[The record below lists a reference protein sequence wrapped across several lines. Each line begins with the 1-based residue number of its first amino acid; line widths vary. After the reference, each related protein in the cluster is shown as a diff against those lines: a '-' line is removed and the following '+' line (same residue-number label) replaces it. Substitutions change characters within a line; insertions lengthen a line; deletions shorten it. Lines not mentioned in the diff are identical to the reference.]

1 MKVEIWSD
9 VVCPFC
15 YIGKRRFEEALE
27 KFNGKDAV
35 EIEWKSF
42 QLNPDLKPNG
52 KQNIHEHLAEVKG
65 WTVDYAKQMSKQVS
79 EMAAEVGLTYNM
91 DQTVVAN
98 TFDAH
103 RLIQHAKT
111 KGLGD
116 ILEEKL
122 FSAYFVEGK
131 DIADFPTL
139 IQIAV
144 ECGLEANT
152 IQEILE
158 SKQYSDLVEYD
169 VYEASQLG
177 VRGVPFFVFDR
188 KYGISGAQPL
198 EVFERTFQQTLEET
212 NAIK

>member
-27 KFNGKDAV
+27 KFNGKDSV

-42 QLNPDLKPNG
+42 QLNPDLNPNG

-103 RLIQHAKT
+103 RLIQYAKT

-139 IQIAV
+139 IQIA
-144 ECGLEANT
+144 EESGLDANT

-212 NAIK
+212 NV